1 MKRNNSPS
9 NHLSILLF
17 FASLI
22 CCGLIIF
29 PPWGYDE
36 FRSAPSKNDIKYFTE
51 DSKIYRQLFD
61 ASVKSQISTK
71 DLMPPTFPKISDVEK
86 VPWTYFS
93 HKFLFTS
100 QLNIRIE
107 PENDGKN
114 FEFAN
119 PKIVYLRISWIHLLA
134 EIAVVWLGAY
144 AVCCILQVARTKFR
158 MNSTESR
165 TNQEAEIIPS
175 TSPNPPVLP

>member
-1 MKRNNSPS
+1 MKCNNLPS

-22 CCGLIIF
+22 CSGLIIF

-36 FRSAPSKNDIKYFTE
+36 FRLGPSKNDIKNFTE
-51 DSKIYRQLFD
+51 KSKIHGQLLD
-61 ASVKSQISTK
+61 AALKSKMSIE
-71 DLMPPTFPKISDVEK
+71 DLNPPTVPKISDVEK

-93 HKFLFTS
+93 HKFLFAS
-100 QLNIRIE
+100 QLQIWIE
-107 PENDGKN
+107 PEKDAKN
-114 FEFAN
+114 LEFAN

-134 EIAVVWLGAY
+134 EIAVVWLGTY
-144 AVCCILQVARTKFR
+144 AVFCILQHARTKFR

-165 TNQEAEIIPS
+165 TNQEAEIIQS
-175 TSPNPPVLP
+175 TSPNPPELP